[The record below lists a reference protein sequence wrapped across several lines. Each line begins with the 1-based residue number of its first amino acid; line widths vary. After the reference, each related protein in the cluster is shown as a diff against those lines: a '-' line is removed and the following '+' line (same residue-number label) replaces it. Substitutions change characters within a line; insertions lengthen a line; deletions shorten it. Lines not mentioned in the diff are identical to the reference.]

1 MNVRLS
7 TALLLS
13 LSATAWACGGGPP
26 PASPAGEHHHEGGPH
41 AHHPADAPRGDR
53 ARSVEVPGQAGA
65 GAPREARA
73 VVEVPGLKVATIV
86 LRQGTALPTHHAESP
101 VTIQALVGAGFVV
114 AGDAK
119 LRVDRTHI
127 VVLAPKEPHSVE
139 PDPGT
144 DLVLLVHH
152 AGGGEHHHP

>member
-13 LSATAWACGGGPP
+13 LSATVWSCGAPPP
-26 PASPAGEHHHEGGPH
+26 PAPAAADHHHHEGAPH
-41 AHHPADAPRGDR
+41 AHGAR
-53 ARSVEVPGQAGA
+53 AKSVEIPAQAGA
-65 GAPREARA
+65 GAPREAHA
-73 VVEVPGLKVATIV
+73 IVEEPGLKVATIV
-86 LRQGTALPTHHAESP
+86 LRQGTVLPTHHAESA

-114 AGDAK
+114 AGETK